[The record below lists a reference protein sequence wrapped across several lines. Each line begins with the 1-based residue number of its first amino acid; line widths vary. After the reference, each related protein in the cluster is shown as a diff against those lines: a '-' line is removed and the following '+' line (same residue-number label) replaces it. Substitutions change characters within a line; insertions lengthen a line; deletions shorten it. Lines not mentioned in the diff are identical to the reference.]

1 MLFRS
6 QRRLGCQGRTILEG
20 RDIGTVV
27 FPDADVKFFLT
38 ASAEVRARRRLAE
51 LEREGGGNVPSFEEI
66 HAQIQSRDAADSGR
80 EVAPLRQAPDA
91 ILIDTSRLSLD
102 EVVELLVKK
111 VHERLGS
118 G

>member
-6 QRRLGCQGRTILEG
+6 RRLGCRGRTILEG

-51 LEREGGGNVPSFEEI
+51 LEREAGGGAPSYEEI
-66 HAQIQSRDAADSGR
+66 HAQILSRDEADSSR

-91 ILIDTSRLSLD
+91 ILIDTTRLNLD

-111 VHERLGS
+111 VHERLGPS
-118 G
+118 